1 MHGISIMS
9 KYKHH
14 EAVKVKYRIP
24 VNVLKR
30 LRRKLSRVVNDIS
43 LIKHL
48 LLT

>member
-24 VNVLKR
+24 VNVLK
-30 LRRKLSRVVNDIS
+30 KVE
-43 LIKHL
+43 KK
-48 LLT
+48 T